1 MQETYQWNL
10 SKYFILMN
18 ASEVNELQF
27 FSGQVHINTMGNPRP
42 DHWLSPG
49 LVIKAQVQQNVVR
62 PNDETVSGEV
72 LRQNSGLV

>member
-18 ASEVNELQF
+18 TSEVNELQF
-27 FSGQVHINTMGNPRP
+27 FSGQVHINIMGNPRP
-42 DHWLSPG
+42 DHCLSPG
-49 LVIKAQVQQNVVR
+49 LVIEAQVQQNVVR

-72 LRQNSGLV
+72 LGQNSGLI